1 MSICY
6 IIVILMLLI
15 IIVDIIEERNSN
27 YCIEEDMRAENVTYK
42 PAAIVRYNTCKRSK
56 RYKMKGER
64 TEKIK
69 NGSSESLFYLPFVSS
84 FKREEDKK

>member
-1 MSICY
+1 
-6 IIVILMLLI
+6 
-15 IIVDIIEERNSN
+15 
-27 YCIEEDMRAENVTYK
+27 MRAENVTYK

-69 NGSSESLFYLPFVSS
+69 NGSSESLFYLPFISS